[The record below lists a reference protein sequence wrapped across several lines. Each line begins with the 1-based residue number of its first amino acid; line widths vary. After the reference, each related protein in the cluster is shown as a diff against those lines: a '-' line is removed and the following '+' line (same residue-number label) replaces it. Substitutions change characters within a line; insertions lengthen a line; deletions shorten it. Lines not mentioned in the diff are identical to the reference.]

1 MSSQEIERLAH
12 HLRKAW
18 RVKAIM
24 QQAVGHLT
32 SGHKVTNHGKR

>member
-18 RVKAIM
+18 RVEAII
-24 QQAVGHLT
+24 QQSAGHLPF
-32 SGHKVTNHGKR
+32 GHKVTNHGKR